1 MNWYNKLVKDMKQSQ
16 ECNSQGNLVDFDEDN
31 VGCEIGERPE
41 EDLKELSFD

>member
-16 ECNSQGNLVDFDEDN
+16 ECYSQGNLVDFDEDN
-31 VGCEIGERPE
+31 VGCVIGQRPE